1 MLCNVDSSSQV
12 CFIQKDLIKKL
23 KRSGRNSTLNLK
35 IVNSERTKSTML
47 IEYTDVKRVSG
58 KNS

>member
-12 CFIQKDLIKKL
+12 CFIQKDLIKEL
-23 KRSGRNSTLNLK
+23 QRAGRNSTLNLK
-35 IVNSERTKSTML
+35 IVNCERAESTML
-47 IEYTDVKRVSG
+47 IEYMNVTRVSG

>member
-12 CFIQKDLIKKL
+12 CFIQKGLIKKL
-23 KRSGRNSTLNLK
+23 QRSGRNSTLNLK
-35 IVNSERTKSTML
+35 IVNSERTESTML
-47 IEYTDVKRVSG
+47 IEYTDVKKVSG